1 MLTMAACS
9 PSADKETEKKE
20 QVTAQNDGEAKTTS
34 ADEASKTTKDTE
46 KKQILLQMKT
56 DKDAKIR
63 KNHQE
68 QKVTA
73 KRQLKTKM

>member
-46 KKQILLQMKT
+46 KKQILLQMKN
-56 DKDAKIR
+56 R
-63 KNHQE
+63 
-68 QKVTA
+68 
-73 KRQLKTKM
+73 